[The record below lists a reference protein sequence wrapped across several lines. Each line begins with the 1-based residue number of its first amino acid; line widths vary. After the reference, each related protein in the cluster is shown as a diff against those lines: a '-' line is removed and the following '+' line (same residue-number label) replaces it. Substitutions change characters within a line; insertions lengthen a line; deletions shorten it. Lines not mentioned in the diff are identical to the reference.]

1 MQKAN
6 KQDKITNMFS
16 GGDMVVQEGNTFCS
30 DQSRRK
36 KGGTVLI
43 NKCTPQE
50 GKLLFAAS
58 IDLLGYK

>member
-1 MQKAN
+1 MTWWCKKATDFA
-6 KQDKITNMFS
+6 QTNL
-16 GGDMVVQEGNTFCS
+16 GG
-30 DQSRRK
+30 K

-43 NKCTPQE
+43 NRCTPQE